1 MVAAT
6 VIINPGDTHPMKASQ
21 LKKGNVI
28 NLNGQPYQVIQ
39 IDIST
44 PTARGGNTLYRVRFK
59 GITSGQN
66 LEQSYKGNDNLD
78 EMSLDRRQVSFLYAD
93 QENFHFMDSENYE
106 QYSLYAEQVGDQQ
119 DWLGENMEGIIAL
132 LLDGHVVGIE
142 LPANVELE
150 IKETAP
156 VIKGATA
163 TNRNKPATLSNGR
176 VVQVPEYMSP
186 GERVRVNTET
196 GKFMSRVK

>member
-1 MVAAT
+1 
-6 VIINPGDTHPMKASQ
+6 MKASQ
-21 LKKGNVI
+21 MKKGNVI
-28 NLNGQPYQVIQ
+28 NINGLPYQVIQ
-39 IDIST
+39 IDITT
-44 PTARGGNTLYRVRFK
+44 PTARGGNTLYRVRFR
-59 GITSGQN
+59 GITNGQN
-66 LEQSYKGNDNLD
+66 LDQSYKGNDNLE
-78 EMSLDRRQVSFLYAD
+78 EMILDRRHVSFLYFD
-93 QENFHFMDSENYE
+93 QESFHFMDSQNYE
-106 QYSLYAEQVGDQQ
+106 QYSLHNDQVGEQQ
-119 DWLGENMEGIIAL
+119 DWLSDNMEGITAL
-132 LLDGHVVGIE
+132 MLDGHVVGIE

-150 IKETAP
+150 IVETVP

>member
-1 MVAAT
+1 MD
-6 VIINPGDTHPMKASQ
+6 IINPGETKPMKASQ
-21 LKKGNVI
+21 LKKGHVI
-28 NLNGQPYQVIQ
+28 NLNGQPYQVIL

-44 PTARGGNTLYRVRFK
+44 PTARGGNTIYRVRFK

-66 LEQSYKGNDNLD
+66 LDQSYKGNDNLD
-78 EMSLDRRQVSFLYAD
+78 EMTLDRRQVSFLYFD
-93 QENFHFMDSENYE
+93 QENFHFMDAENYE
-106 QYSLYAEQVGDQQ
+106 QYSLHGDQVGDQR
-119 DWLGENMEGIIAL
+119 DWLSDNMEGIIAL
-132 LLDGHVVGIE
+132 MLDGLVVGVE

-150 IKETAP
+150 ITDPAP

>member
-1 MVAAT
+1 
-6 VIINPGDTHPMKASQ
+6 MKASQ
-21 LKKGNVI
+21 LKKGNVVNI
-28 NLNGQPYQVIQ
+28 NGLPYQVSQ

-59 GITSGQN
+59 GVTSGQN
-66 LEQSYKGNDNLD
+66 LDQSYKGNDNLE
-78 EMSLDRRQVSFLYAD
+78 EMNLERRQVSYLYSNQD
-93 QENFHFMDSENYE
+93 NFHFMDSENYE
-106 QYSLYAEQVGDQQ
+106 QYSLHHDQVGEQQ
-119 DWLGENMEGIIAL
+119 DWLSDNLEGITAL
-132 LLDGHVVGIE
+132 LLEGHVVGIE

-150 IKETAP
+150 IADTAP

-163 TNRNKPATLSNGR
+163 TNRNKPATLSNGH
-176 VVQVPEYMSP
+176 VVQVPEYMAP

>member
-1 MVAAT
+1 MA
-6 VIINPGDTHPMKASQ
+6 
-21 LKKGNVI
+21 
-28 NLNGQPYQVIQ
+28 YQAVQ

-44 PTARGGNTLYRVRFK
+44 PTARGGNTLYRVRFRS
-59 GITSGQN
+59 ITTGQN
-66 LEQSYKGNDNLD
+66 LDQSFKGNDNLE
-78 EMSLDRRQVSFLYAD
+78 EMTLDRRSVNYLYTD
-93 QENFHFMDSENYE
+93 QESFHFMDTENYE
-106 QYSLYAEQVGDQQ
+106 QYSLLGDQLGDQQ
-119 DWLGENMEGIIAL
+119 DWLSENMEGLYAL
-132 LLDGHVVGIE
+132 MLDGGFVGIE

-150 IKETAP
+150 IAETAP

-176 VVQVPEYMSP
+176 VVHVPEYMSP

>member
-1 MVAAT
+1 
-6 VIINPGDTHPMKASQ
+6 MKASQ

-28 NLNGQPYQVIQ
+28 NINNLPHQVIQ

-44 PTARGGNTLYRVRFK
+44 PTARGGNTLYRVRYR
-59 GITSGQN
+59 GITTGQN
-66 LEQSYKGNDNLD
+66 LEQSYKGNDTLE
-78 EMSLDRRQVSFLYAD
+78 EMSLDRRPVSFLYSD

-106 QYSLYAEQVGDQQ
+106 QYSLHSDQVGDQK
-119 DWLGENMEGIIAL
+119 DWLSDNMEGITAL
-132 LLDGHVVGIE
+132 MLDGNVVGIE
-142 LPANVELE
+142 LPSNVEME
-150 IKETAP
+150 IAETAP

-163 TNRNKPATLSNGR
+163 TNRNKPATLTNGR

>member
-1 MVAAT
+1 
-6 VIINPGDTHPMKASQ
+6 MKASQ

-106 QYSLYAEQVGDQQ
+106 QYGLYAEQVGDQQ
-119 DWLGENMEGIIAL
+119 DWLSENMEGIIAL

-176 VVQVPEYMSP
+176 VVQVPEYMSH

>member
-1 MVAAT
+1 
-6 VIINPGDTHPMKASQ
+6 MKASQ

-28 NLNGQPYQVIQ
+28 NVNGMAYQVIQ

-44 PTARGGNTLYRVRFK
+44 PTARGGNTLYRVKFRS
-59 GITSGQN
+59 ITTGQN
-66 LEQSYKGNDNLD
+66 LDQSYKGNDNLD
-78 EMSLDRRQVSFLYAD
+78 EMILDRRPVSFLYAD
-93 QENFHFMDSENYE
+93 QESFHFMDTENYE
-106 QYSLYAEQVGDQQ
+106 QYSLHGDQLGDQQ
-119 DWLGENMEGIIAL
+119 DWLSDNMEGVTAL
-132 LLDGHVVGIE
+132 ILDGAVVGIE

-150 IKETAP
+150 ITETAP

-163 TNRNKPATLSNGR
+163 TNRNKPATLGNGR

-186 GERVRVNTET
+186 GEKIRVNTET

>member
-1 MVAAT
+1 VAAT

-93 QENFHFMDSENYE
+93 QEKFHFMDSENYE
-106 QYSLYAEQVGDQQ
+106 QYSLYAEQVGDQK
-119 DWLGENMEGIIAL
+119 DWLSENMEGIIAL

>member
-1 MVAAT
+1 MD
-6 VIINPGDTHPMKASQ
+6 IINPGETKPMKASQ
-21 LKKGNVI
+21 LKKGHVI
-28 NLNGQPYQVIQ
+28 NLNGQPYQVIL

-44 PTARGGNTLYRVRFK
+44 PTARGGNTIYRVRFK

-66 LEQSYKGNDNLD
+66 LDQSYKGNDNLD
-78 EMSLDRRQVSFLYAD
+78 EMTLDRRQVSFLYFD
-93 QENFHFMDSENYE
+93 QENFHFMDAENYE
-106 QYSLYAEQVGDQQ
+106 QYSLHGDQVGDQR
-119 DWLGENMEGIIAL
+119 DWLSDNMEGIIAL
-132 LLDGHVVGIE
+132 MLDGLVVGVE

-150 IKETAP
+150 ITDTAP

>member
-1 MVAAT
+1 
-6 VIINPGDTHPMKASQ
+6 MKASQ
-21 LKKGNVI
+21 LRKGNVI
-28 NLNGQPYQVIQ
+28 NINNLPYQVIQ

-44 PTARGGNTLYRVRFK
+44 PTARGGNTLYRVRYK
-59 GITSGQN
+59 GITTGQN
-66 LEQSYKGNDNLD
+66 LDQSYKSNDNLE
-78 EMSLDRRQVSFLYAD
+78 EMMLGRRQVSFLYSD

-106 QYSLYAEQVGDQQ
+106 QYSLHKNIVGDQQ
-119 DWLGENMEGIIAL
+119 DWLSDNMEGIMAL
-132 LLDGHVVGIE
+132 LLDGNLVGIE
-142 LPANVELE
+142 LPNNVELE
-150 IKETAP
+150 IADTAP
-156 VIKGATA
+156 EIKGATA